1 MIKSTHLKTD
11 KKEFEIECDICSTVI
26 KKEILKTSIASF
38 DSLNNQHLSNT
49 ETALCNVCKPKFIK
63 WVRDKYPKDC
73 WCKHLKEYEKAQSKS
88 EGI

>member
-1 MIKSTHLKTD
+1 MIKTTNIKKA
-11 KKEFEIECDICSTVI
+11 KKEFEIECDICSSVLT
-26 KKEILKTSIASF
+26 KEVLKTLTDI
-38 DSLNNQHLSNT
+38 DPKLSTT

-88 EGI
+88 EVS